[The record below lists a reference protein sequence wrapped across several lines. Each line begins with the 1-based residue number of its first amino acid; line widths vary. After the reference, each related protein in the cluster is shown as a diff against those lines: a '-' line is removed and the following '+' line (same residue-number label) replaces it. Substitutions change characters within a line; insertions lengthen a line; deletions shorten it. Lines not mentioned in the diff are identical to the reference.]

1 MANCIPAV
9 KNNDTTV
16 VKLTALMYL
25 EDHQYRYSCR
35 GCDAQRCQW
44 SGAVKPM
51 VVGAENRWEK
61 EFEALFF
68 ACKRG
73 HVSLFTPCLVL
84 FVVFD

>member
-1 MANCIPAV
+1 
-9 KNNDTTV
+9 
-16 VKLTALMYL
+16 
-25 EDHQYRYSCR
+25 
-35 GCDAQRCQW
+35 
-44 SGAVKPM
+44 M